1 MSCSCDSMVVI
12 CFCLHLSSI
21 YWLLKHWFYQNW
33 QPVTEDEVSDEE
45 SSTHS
50 PHQPQQVEGVKTGPL
65 RHSGFVL
72 LDYVHFS
79 LVFVSFIWEIESTFM
94 NNEYRI
100 HIVLS

>member
-1 MSCSCDSMVVI
+1 MGIV
-12 CFCLHLSSI
+12 H
-21 YWLLKHWFYQNW
+21 WLLKHWFHQNCHKIR
-33 QPVTEDEVSDEE
+33 EKEVSDEE

-50 PHQPQQVEGVKTGPL
+50 PHQPQQVEGMQAGPL

-79 LVFVSFIWEIESTFM
+79 LVFVSCIWEIESTFM